1 MEIYEKV
8 VTKEKSLFNELGI
21 NLKTVPI
28 NLGLRSCQWRKEQP
42 EGASEVYIVSL
53 GDERTD

>member
-8 VTKEKSLFNELGI
+8 VTKEKS
-21 NLKTVPI
+21 
-28 NLGLRSCQWRKEQP
+28 LGLRSCQWRKEQP

>member
-21 NLKTVPI
+21 NLKTIPI
-28 NLGLRSCQWRKEQP
+28 NLGLGNCQWMKEQT
-42 EGASEVYIVSL
+42 ERSGWGTL
-53 GDERTD
+53 GCLTF